1 MMRHLAVVALLAE
14 WAAASW
20 LWAVGLLD
28 WGVLLVVEM
37 ILVVAWAELWREPCD
52 NQARRCVQRGETDG
66 EWVE

>member
-1 MMRHLAVVALLAE
+1 MRQLALVALLAE

-20 LWAVGLLD
+20 LWAGGLLD

-37 ILVVAWAELWREPCD
+37 ILVVAWAEFWRDPRD
-52 NQARRCVQRGETDG
+52 NHARSCVQRGEIDG